1 MNKLT
6 EKEKTKL
13 LEILNR
19 IANEAISCLE
29 DCMDNHEKILYAR
42 WRGDKEMYNE
52 KAHLRV
58 GERKP

>member
-29 DCMDNHEKILYAR
+29 DCMDTHEKILYAR
-42 WRGDKEMYNE
+42 WRGDEEMYNAYL
-52 KAHLRV
+52 K
-58 GERKP
+58 GQK

>member
-29 DCMDNHEKILYAR
+29 DCMDTHEKILYAR
-42 WRGDKEMYNE
+42 WRGDEEMYNYYLKEE
-52 KAHLRV
+52 K
-58 GERKP
+58 